1 MERLESPTDA
11 AYETDQKR
19 AEGWAD
25 ASEKLVARR
34 WSGVVQLLQ
43 RRWSSLLTVR
53 TLAEQ
58 PYAQRETSWETTA
71 FCAVL
76 AEKAAGRSGDCAA
89 RAGQRHA
96 TICL

>member
-1 MERLESPTDA
+1 MGSS
-11 AYETDQKR
+11 
-19 AEGWAD
+19 D

-34 WSGVVQLLQ
+34 WWGVVPLRQS
-43 RRWSSLLTVR
+43 RWVLLLTVR
-53 TLAEQ
+53 TLVEQ
-58 PYAQRETSWETTA
+58 PYAPRETSWEMTA

-96 TICL
+96 TACL